1 MKTSGIF
8 FLRRPP
14 YRVQLASPRD
24 GHGHGWQLLLGE
36 RHSQRGIQMLAAM
49 WLGPEAD
56 AFMQAHPELK
66 AGDCLDLQLDRLHV
80 SRDEIVGFVE
90 RGDLAPPRWPAAT
103 EDPSPSALPTPPQVV
118 SCGVHPLTPSSPHM
132 PHSIVALATVKKRAQ
147 EAARARKSADEACP
161 YPFESA
167 AAGSFKAYYEAEIQ
181 RMQAEQ
187 AGAVQE
193 ASQEGL
199 PS

>member
-14 YRVQLASPRD
+14 FRAQLASPRD
-24 GHGHGWQLLLGE
+24 GHDHAWQLPLGE
-36 RHSQRGIQMLAAM
+36 RDSEQGIQMLNAM
-49 WLGPEAD
+49 WIGAEAD
-56 AFMQAHPELK
+56 AFMRSHPNLK
-66 AGDCLDLQLDRLHV
+66 AGDCLYLHLDRLRV
-80 SRDEIVGFVE
+80 FKDEMAGFVE

-103 EDPSPSALPTPPQVV
+103 EDPSAFPTPPQVV
-118 SCGVHPLTPSSPHM
+118 SCGVPPLTPSSPHM

-167 AAGSFKAYYEAEIQ
+167 AAGSFKAYYEAELQ
-181 RMQAEQ
+181 RMREEQ
-187 AGAVQE
+187 AQAAQP
-193 ASQEGL
+193 EGQ